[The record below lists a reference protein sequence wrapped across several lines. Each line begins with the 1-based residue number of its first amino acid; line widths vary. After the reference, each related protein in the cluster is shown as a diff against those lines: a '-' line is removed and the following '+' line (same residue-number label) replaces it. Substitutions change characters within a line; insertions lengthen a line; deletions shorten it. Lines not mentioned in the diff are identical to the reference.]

1 MACPHR
7 DYHRHRARQI
17 AAGAWQPWADP
28 APVRDHVQ
36 DLLRAATFQAV
47 GDAAGV
53 APMTVWEIARGTRPV
68 IKTGTAQA
76 LLAVQP
82 ADIRPPR
89 VDANGPMWRLRSL
102 IAMGHTTGRITA
114 ALGTSPHTVQALV
127 RGERA
132 TVTAGLAGDITRLF
146 DAWWDKQPSRQTRGE
161 KAAACKARQRA
172 AGHHWPC
179 PAALD
184 DDELDQPGYQPA
196 AGWRYARG
204 TGTAEGDPLGKTRD
218 KQPEPGQPSAGR
230 TAEPER
236 ESNSESEGSTMAY
249 PNHGNGRYLVPSKD
263 DEIQAPGTGE
273 RDLKELD
280 EPGLTPG
287 TPHPDPALAAKGWRL
302 CDHGIY
308 TRHPDGHLEAEPE
321 AC

>member
-7 DYHRHRARQI
+7 DYRQHRARHI
-17 AAGAWQPWADP
+17 AAGTWQPWADP

-36 DLLRAATFQAV
+36 DLLQAATFQAI

-53 APMTVWEIARGTRPV
+53 GPMTVWEIARGTRPV

-82 ADIRPPR
+82 ADIRAPR
-89 VDANGPMWRLRSL
+89 VGANGSVWRLRSL

-114 ALGTSPHTVQALV
+114 ALGVSPNTVQALV
-127 RGERA
+127 RGERG

-146 DAWWDKQPSRQTRGE
+146 DAWWDKRPPRQTCGE

-172 AGHHWPC
+172 AVHNWPC

-184 DDELDQPGYQPA
+184 DDELDLPGYKPT

-204 TGTAEGDPLGKTRD
+204 TGTAEDDPLGKSRGR
-218 KQPEPGQPSAGR
+218 QPEPSRAPAAGQPS
-230 TAEPER
+230 P
-236 ESNSESEGSTMAY
+236 NSKHAH
-249 PNHGNGRYLVPSKD
+249 NAKA
-263 DEIQAPGTGE
+263 AP
-273 RDLKELD
+273 
-280 EPGLTPG
+280 
-287 TPHPDPALAAKGWRL
+287 
-302 CDHGIY
+302 
-308 TRHPDGHLEAEPE
+308 
-321 AC
+321 